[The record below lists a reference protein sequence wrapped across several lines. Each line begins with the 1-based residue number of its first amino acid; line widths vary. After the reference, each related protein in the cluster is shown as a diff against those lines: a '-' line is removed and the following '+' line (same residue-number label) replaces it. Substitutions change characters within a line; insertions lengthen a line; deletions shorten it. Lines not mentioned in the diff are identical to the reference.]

1 MPGMYYATTREF
13 GDELAVHVFSNFIE
27 RDEWVGADVLDYG
40 EPAYEVGP
48 RKAVT
53 ASEARKLFTENSLE
67 TVMTVATHPYC
78 GPRGHRSRFPH
89 VFPEW
94 LDKELDLRFS
104 VGPREG
110 FGHPDWTREV
120 LYQRTSY

>member
-13 GDELAVHVFSNFIE
+13 GNELAVHVFTNCVE
-27 RDEWVGADVLDYG
+27 RDEWVRAGVLDDG
-40 EPAYEVGP
+40 APAFEYGP
-48 RKAVT
+48 RKAIK
-53 ASEARKLFTENSLE
+53 ASDARKLFSEGAWE
-67 TVMTVATHPYC
+67 TVGTVTTHPYC
-78 GPRGHRSRFPH
+78 YPRGHRRGQW

-94 LDKELDLRFS
+94 LDKELNLRFS